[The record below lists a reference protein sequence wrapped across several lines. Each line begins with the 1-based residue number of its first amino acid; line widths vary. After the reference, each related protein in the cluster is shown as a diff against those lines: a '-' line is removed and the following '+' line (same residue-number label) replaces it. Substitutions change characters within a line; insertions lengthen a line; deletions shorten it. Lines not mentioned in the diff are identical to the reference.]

1 MPERASDPIPR
12 KAKSE
17 GRAIPASKERCQKG
31 EPKFRKSA
39 MPERASQ
46 KKGKREGRG
55 LIGPDVRRRAEGVAP
70 LRRGEG
76 NEAVGVFKR
85 VPD

>member
-1 MPERASDPIPR
+1 MP
-12 KAKSE
+12 E
-17 GRAIPASKERCQKG
+17 GRAKTPKERDA
-31 EPKFRKSA
+31 R
-39 MPERASQ
+39 RASQ